1 MKPKTILMSAITI
14 LSACQA
20 HAASK
25 SPAEQRY
32 TLAYNR
38 CLAPAE
44 AQGQTSAVV
53 ECNAVETRIQDGRLN
68 QTYKMVMARLP
79 ANRQEQLRRDER
91 NWIKLR
97 NSGCAKEQRDA
108 GVEGTLGEQIYS
120 GCILDET
127 IKRTIYLEHHR

>member
-1 MKPKTILMSAITI
+1 MKRKTLLMSAISI

-25 SPAEQRY
+25 SPVEQRY
-32 TLAYNR
+32 TQAYSR
-38 CLAPAE
+38 CLASAE
-44 AQGQTSAVV
+44 AQGQTSAVI
-53 ECNAVETRIQDGRLN
+53 ECNAIETRIQDGKLN
-68 QTYKMVMARLP
+68 QTYKMVMVRLP
-79 ANRQEQLRRDER
+79 TNRQEQLRRDER

-97 NSGCAKEQRDA
+97 NFGCAKEQHDA

-127 IKRTIYLEHHR
+127 IKRTIYLEHYW